1 MGTRFVVLVSN
12 VGSSIIPSV
21 LVVSPNCT
29 DESCMNPIPSIVSS
43 PSLASCVKRMKMKH
57 IKVCPSMPIFIQC
70 LSYYCIDLS
79 LVVPEQYGKEWR
91 QEPESDLSLQYPYP
105 TKSSEQSATC
115 DSEVTH
121 VTSLEIRQGKSQQ
134 QMDTYQV
141 LMAELAQET
150 HARFEPIEEQQ
161 RKKNKTIS
169 LDSPTIAVSSRI
181 NDVRVV
187 RIDKVYTMIHSNAL
201 L

>member
-1 MGTRFVVLVSN
+1 M
-12 VGSSIIPSV
+12 
-21 LVVSPNCT
+21 
-29 DESCMNPIPSIVSS
+29 
-43 PSLASCVKRMKMKH
+43 
-57 IKVCPSMPIFIQC
+57 FIQY
-70 LSYYCIDLS
+70 LSYYYCIDLS
-79 LVVPEQYGKEWR
+79 LVVPEQYEKEWR
-91 QEPESDLSLQYPYP
+91 QEPESNLSLQYPYP
-105 TKSSEQSATC
+105 TKSEQSATY

-161 RKKNKTIS
+161 RKKNKAIS

-187 RIDKVYTMIHSNAL
+187 RMCKVIQHDP
-201 L
+201 